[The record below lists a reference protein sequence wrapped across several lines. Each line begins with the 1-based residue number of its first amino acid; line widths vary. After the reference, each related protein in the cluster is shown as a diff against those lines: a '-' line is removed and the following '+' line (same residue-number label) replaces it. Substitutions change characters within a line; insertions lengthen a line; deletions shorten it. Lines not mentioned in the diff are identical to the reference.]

1 MDWLSR
7 FAAHV
12 VLAGLFVLPVSE
24 VRGQA
29 PAQAFVTY
37 SCSYKS
43 CAEVAKLLRP
53 LLPTTDANSTLQL
66 VVDRDQNRLLVS
78 GPDYVHEIT
87 QKLLA
92 EVDRPAPRR
101 PVTAAPQMHGYT
113 LPGRLHAAFQ
123 AELTRQMGAAIKT
136 VSDPGSGKVFV
147 TADPQ
152 SHALAAEVAASF
164 TGQIQTPLPAPGK
177 VHFHSP
183 DTGDGGTRRRGTA
196 ATAAPMVGPKAARTS
211 RFIRVPA
218 GQLDRLQQ
226 QIMTIFGTRL
236 AVRSV
241 DARQIFLLTTHG
253 KFPIQLELEFDR
265 VRNGVLV
272 GGAGVAA
279 DQLVTLLQSLS
290 QVDRSGR
297 KAKVFGLR
305 RDNHSRLREVIDSGS
320 VQSNRA
326 GLVPVV
332 SAPNGPTIRRL
343 GDSGNSSAANGLQLA
358 GYLFQDESGTPSA
371 DSGATVE
378 QPPVTDVG
386 PVRQFEGVDVES
398 LPDLDVIILRG
409 PDQDL
414 DQLAEIIRQLER
426 ISQDT
431 QPEIRVLPLQY
442 GQSSAIAEV
451 VEDVKGDL
459 VGGRQGRV
467 SVLPLVK
474 PNSLLIIGWGDAVVA
489 TEELIRQL
497 DKPVSPET
505 QSRVFR
511 LKYASAQQVQQTLQS
526 FFSNRG
532 GLGPRV
538 QLATDAGT
546 NSLIAYA
553 APRDL
558 EEIQKLVED
567 IDRPEGEAVN
577 RARVFQIENALAS
590 DVGQTLQQAIDAA
603 AGNGDRSASLELQVF
618 DAEGQKLLRSGVLRN
633 VQVTP
638 NVRNN
643 TLIVSSPIEN
653 LELIEALIQQ
663 LDSPAGQAKIKVFRI
678 VNGDATSL
686 IQTLRS
692 LIPSQ
697 TAGGTGTSQ
706 LSATGEAGLAP
717 LRFSVDVRSNSIIA
731 TGSEGDLR
739 IVEALLAKLDQT
751 TSMQR
756 KTAVYRLK
764 NSPAIDVANA
774 VNQYLFNR
782 RQLDSAAP
790 GQANPFA
797 EIEREVV
804 VVPEPIANK
813 LILAATPRYFEE
825 IRELI
830 EKLDESPP
838 QVMIQVLIAE
848 VALNDADEFGVELGL
863 QDSVLFD
870 RSLLGD
876 LLTTSVT
883 QQTST
888 AAGIVTTTQDV
899 IQAAT
904 NIPGFG
910 FNSPQPLGN
919 SGSSTALNNA
929 GTVGG
934 QGISNFA
941 VGRTNEQLGFGGMV
955 LSASSKNV
963 SILLR
968 ALRENRRV
976 DVLSRP
982 QIRTL
987 DNQPAYIQVGQ
998 RVPRIVGSTVNQNGQ
1013 SNSVSLENVGLILGV
1028 TPRVSPDGTVVME
1041 IDAEKSSLGPEQEG
1055 IPVAVSVDGTVIR
1068 SPRVDTTTAQATVS
1082 AADGETIVLG
1092 GLITE
1097 NGQYVHRSV
1106 PFLGEIPIIEHF
1118 FRYDSQIKRR
1128 TELLIILTPHVIR
1141 TPEDNEQL
1149 RQLEMAR
1156 MSWCACDVYRLM
1168 DDVGYVP
1175 ETTFEHVEVGEPE
1188 VIYPDRNPTGEIERM
1203 LPPEPLQTGTSLER
1217 VGTFESGE
1225 AFATPGVN
1233 AAAGLPVVS
1242 PANHTP
1248 VGGGR

>member
-1 MDWLSR
+1 MNG
-7 FAAHV
+7 FARTALV
-12 VLAGLFVLPVSE
+12 ATLLLCVTTCAY
-24 VRGQA
+24 
-29 PAQAFVTY
+29 AQSKATFVTY
-37 SCSYKS
+37 QCEHQASKKI
-43 CAEVAKLLRP
+43 AAVLRP
-53 LLPTTDANSTLQL
+53 LLPGENEAASEL
-66 VVDRDQNRLLVS
+66 VVDHDRNRLLLS
-78 GPDYVHEIT
+78 GPDFVHEIAK
-87 QKLLA
+87 KLIN
-92 EVDRPAPRR
+92 EIDRPTQSQAGP
-101 PVTAAPQMHGYT
+101 PVQAQAQPATAMRSYK
-113 LPGRLHAAFQ
+113 LPTRLHAAFL
-123 AELTRQMGAAIKT
+123 AELTSKFGGAIRAS
-136 VSDPGSGKVFV
+136 SDPATQNIFVSGP
-147 TADPQ
+147 PQ
-152 SHALAAEVAASF
+152 VHSQIGELAAAYTGRLQTQLSPATSPIQFREPSRGSSNNLRADVRPASH
-164 TGQIQTPLPAPGK
+164 P
-177 VHFHSP
+177 
-183 DTGDGGTRRRGTA
+183 
-196 ATAAPMVGPKAARTS
+196 
-211 RFIRVPA
+211 RFVRVPTDR
-218 GQLDRLQQ
+218 LNRLQQ
-226 QIMTIFGTRL
+226 QLLAIFDSRVQ
-236 AVRSV
+236 VRQLGQRQIYLLQV
-241 DARQIFLLTTHG
+241 DAEMVA
-253 KFPIQLELEFDR
+253 PLELEFDR
-265 VRNGVLV
+265 TRGGVLV
-272 GGAGVAA
+272 GGSGPAA
-279 DQLVTLLQSLS
+279 NQLVMLVEALS
-290 QVDRSGR
+290 QTDGLGR
-297 KAKVFGLR
+297 GAKVFRLK
-305 RDNHSRLREVIDSGS
+305 RDNHERLRDVIQNGAVSK
-320 VQSNRA
+320 QSSR
-326 GLVPVV
+326 
-332 SAPNGPTIRRL
+332 IRRL
-343 GDSGNSSAANGLQLA
+343 GDGGAVPDANGVQWVR
-358 GYLFQDESGTPSA
+358 YLFRDEDAEANDGSIRVAQAVGNNGAQPIAEIPA
-371 DSGATVE
+371 DGNE
-378 QPPVTDVG
+378 VG

-414 DQLAEIIRQLER
+414 DQLADIIRQLER

-431 QPEIRVLPLQY
+431 QPEVRVLSLEHA
-442 GQSSAIAEV
+442 QSSALAEV
-451 VEDVKGDL
+451 IEQVSPDL
-459 VGGRQGRV
+459 VSGRQGRV
-467 SVLPLVK
+467 SVTPLVK
-474 PNSLLIIGWGDAVVA
+474 PNSILLIGWGDAVA
-489 TEELIRQL
+489 AIEELISQL
-497 DKPVSPET
+497 DRPVAAES
-505 QSRVFR
+505 QSAVFR
-511 LKYASAQQVQQTLQS
+511 LKYSTASQVQQTLQS

-538 QLATDAGT
+538 QFAVDGRT

-558 EEIQKLVED
+558 TEIQRLVEE
-567 IDRPEGEAVN
+567 IDRPEGEAVS
-577 RARVFQIENALAS
+577 RARVFQIENSLAT
-590 DVGQTLQQAIDAA
+590 DIAQTLQQAIQA
-603 AGNGDRSASLELQVF
+603 AGSGDRSAVLEL
-618 DAEGQKLLRSGVLRN
+618 DANGQQLLRSGTLQN
-633 VQVTP
+633 VQITP
-638 NVRNN
+638 NPRNN
-643 TLIVSSPIEN
+643 TLIVTSPLES
-653 LELIEALIQQ
+653 LELIEELIRQ
-663 LDSPAGQAKIKVFRI
+663 LDSPVGTAKIKVFRI
-678 VNGDATSL
+678 LNGDATSL

-697 TAGGTGTSQ
+697 GAGATGSSQ

-739 IVEALLAKLDQT
+739 IVEALLVKLDQ
-751 TSMQR
+751 SNSFQR
-756 KTAVYRLK
+756 KTAVYRLR

-782 RQLDSAAP
+782 RQLDSAIP
-790 GQANPFA
+790 GQTNPFS

-825 IRELI
+825 IQRLI

-848 VALNDADEFGVELGL
+848 VALNNADEFGVELGL

-883 QQTST
+883 EQTST
-888 AAGIVTTTQDV
+888 AAGVVSTTQDLV
-899 IQAAT
+899 QAAT
-904 NIPGFG
+904 NIPGFA
-910 FNSPQPLGN
+910 FNSTQPLGN
-919 SGSSTALNNA
+919 SGSSSALQNA

-941 VGRTNEQLGFGGMV
+941 LGRANDQLGFGGLV

-1106 PFLGEIPIIEHF
+1106 PVLGQIPLLEHL
-1118 FRYDSQIKRR
+1118 FRYDSHIKRR

-1141 TPEDNEQL
+1141 TPEDNEHI

-1168 DDVGYVP
+1168 DDMGYYP
-1175 ETTFEHVEVGEPE
+1175 ETSFEHVDMGEPE
-1188 VIYPDRNPTGEIERM
+1188 VIYPDVNPTGEVERII
-1203 LPPEPLQTGTSLER
+1203 PPEPMGGT
-1217 VGTFESGE
+1217 ESFQNEMLIEG
-1225 AFATPGVN
+1225 PMRS
-1233 AAAGLPVVS
+1233 VS
-1242 PANHTP
+1242 PSP
-1248 VGGGR
+1248 VMQSPVMQSPVMSSPVDRIPIGGGE